1 MFPATSERLGFIL
14 MIVGM
19 LEPLDDTSCAS
30 GRERRPE
37 ACRLPAFMR
46 EEAAR
51 RLLGRRWKLAET

>member
-19 LEPLDDTSCAS
+19 LEPLDDTSCES
-30 GRERRPE
+30 GGERRPE
-37 ACRLPAFMR
+37 ARRLAAFTR

-51 RLLGRRWKLAET
+51 RLLGRRWKLAES